1 MLESRKSIS
10 LNRETSNRKPRMK
23 PVPTK
28 PMRRVRIV
36 CSDPY
41 ATDSSDDEG
50 AAVKKVKRIVREVSF
65 PIGDRCSTPKTP
77 ESDNSSVQESSID
90 EKKKI
95 TSNSPVIETKYRGVR
110 QRKWGKWAAEIRDPV
125 KQKRVWL
132 GTYSTAEAASRA
144 YELKRLEFEA
154 LASNPKF
161 SAVKSCYD
169 DHRNSKTVYS
179 MVVSEPVKSL
189 NPHKDKD
196 AVVSVSQDSSGS
208 VISLTSLASPSSSLL
223 ELSSSTS
230 DLGVESKFED
240 EKASKVSLVAD
251 FVQQNQLMADE
262 LAALAQIGE
271 EMELD
276 FALDSLMLVDDL
288 TAPLDDIFGLN
299 DLPICGFDADQP
311 TALPDFDFDFNLDD
325 ACAEAV
331 SWMDDAPPLMNGVNG
346 APLNIACP

>member
-1 MLESRKSIS
+1 MPESRKSIS
-10 LNRETSNRKPRMK
+10 LNRETLNRKPRMK
-23 PVPTK
+23 GSAAK
-28 PMRRVRIV
+28 AMRRVRIV

-41 ATDSSDDEG
+41 ATDSSDEEG

-65 PIGDRCSTPKTP
+65 PTGERCSTP
-77 ESDNSSVQESSID
+77 ESDTSCVEGGSIE
-90 EKKKI
+90 EKKMKME
-95 TSNSPVIETKYRGVR
+95 TNPSPVSGKYRGVR

-132 GTYSTAEAASRA
+132 GTYGTAEEASRA

-154 LASNPKF
+154 LAVN
-161 SAVKSCYD
+161 D

-179 MVVSEPVKSL
+179 VVVSEAVESL
-189 NPHKDKD
+189 NHHKD

-208 VISLTSLASPSSSLL
+208 VISLTSHS

-230 DLGVESKFED
+230 DLGVEYKSED
-240 EKASKVSLVAD
+240 GKKASKVSLVAD
-251 FVQQNQLMADE
+251 FVHQNQLMADE
-262 LAALAQIGE
+262 LAALAQIGD
-271 EMELD
+271 EMDLD

-311 TALPDFDFDFNLDD
+311 TALPDFDFDFDFNLDD

-331 SWMDDAPPLMNGVNG
+331 SWMDDAVAPPAP